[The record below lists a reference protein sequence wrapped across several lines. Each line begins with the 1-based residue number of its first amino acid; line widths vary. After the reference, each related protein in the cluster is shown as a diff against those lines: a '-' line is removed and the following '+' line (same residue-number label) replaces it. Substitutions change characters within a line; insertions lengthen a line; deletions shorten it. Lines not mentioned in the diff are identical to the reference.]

1 MKTMKML
8 MGCRLGAFV
17 LSALALTAAAQPDL
31 GKIRPRVEKIA
42 EGEMARVGR
51 QSGLTSC
58 FWLATV
64 SRSTFNILIPD
75 SGVVYWVTRYRLPA
89 GTSLSLRS
97 DEAGQPV
104 DRLNDLMMEPD
115 AGSTDPFRP
124 HARRD
129 AAQRDYQVRLA

>member
-51 QSGLTSC
+51 RSGLTSC

-89 GTSLSLRS
+89 GTSLSLRGQFPKARHPCVGLRQPHGFR
-97 DEAGQPV
+97 EAGVPGLSPV
-104 DRLNDLMMEPD
+104 
-115 AGSTDPFRP
+115 SV
-124 HARRD
+124 RRRC
-129 AAQRDYQVRLA
+129 ACQSCG

>member
-51 QSGLTSC
+51 QSALTSC

-64 SRSTFNILIPD
+64 GRSTFNILTPD

-89 GTSLSLRS
+89 GTSLSLR
-97 DEAGQPV
+97 GQFLKARQPCVGLRQPHGFREDGVPGLSPV
-104 DRLNDLMMEPD
+104 
-115 AGSTDPFRP
+115 SV
-124 HARRD
+124 RRRC
-129 AAQRDYQVRLA
+129 ACQSCG

>member
-89 GTSLSLRS
+89 GTSLSLRGQFPKARHPCVGLRQPHGFR
-97 DEAGQPV
+97 EAGVPG
-104 DRLNDLMMEPD
+104 RSP
-115 AGSTDPFRP
+115 
-124 HARRD
+124 
-129 AAQRDYQVRLA
+129 